1 LLKGHEGSPKRNH
14 SCDFAA
20 DVTNATA
27 RLIADRHDEEAIEDE
42 EIHPRVV
49 AVSGSLENF

>member
-42 EIHPRVV
+42 AIHPRVV
-49 AVSGSLENF
+49 AVG